1 MSRTFGCALMALA
14 VVGLGAVGFGG
25 AARAADPD
33 PVKTIETPGM
43 GRLIMCR
50 DWLVYTS
57 CWSYR
62 HVAIPGHI
70 AVGDN
75 LDLTFGSNN
84 KEIGFSVARILHD
97 GDRCD
102 IYNTAD
108 GAIRKVNRIKVEGC
122 HPGAE

>member
-1 MSRTFGCALMALA
+1 VLVC
-14 VVGLGAVGFGG
+14 VGLGG
-25 AARAADPD
+25 AAFAADAVNTVD
-33 PVKTIETPGM
+33 TPGQ

-57 CWSYR
+57 CWSY
-62 HVAIPGHI
+62 HHIAIPAQI
-70 AVGDN
+70 KIGDN
-75 LDLTFGSNN
+75 LDLAFGSTN
-84 KEIGFSVARILHD
+84 KEISFPVARILRD

-122 HPGAE
+122 KAGAE